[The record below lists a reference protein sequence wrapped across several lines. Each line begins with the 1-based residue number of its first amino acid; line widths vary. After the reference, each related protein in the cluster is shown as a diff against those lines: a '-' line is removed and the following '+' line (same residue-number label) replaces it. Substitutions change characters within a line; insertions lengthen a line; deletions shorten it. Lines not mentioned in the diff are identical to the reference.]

1 MLIPHT
7 SYCPRVAGV
16 IKHPFSGC
24 CLSGINMSHNTN
36 VADSAGARA
45 QIDTEAGR
53 QWNGEKT
60 NNKSGPTWKHQG

>member
-16 IKHPFSGC
+16 IKHPLSGC
-24 CLSGINMSHNTN
+24 CLSGINVSHNAN

-45 QIDTEAGR
+45 QIDTEARR
-53 QWNGEKT
+53 QWNGK
-60 NNKSGPTWKHQG
+60 KKQ